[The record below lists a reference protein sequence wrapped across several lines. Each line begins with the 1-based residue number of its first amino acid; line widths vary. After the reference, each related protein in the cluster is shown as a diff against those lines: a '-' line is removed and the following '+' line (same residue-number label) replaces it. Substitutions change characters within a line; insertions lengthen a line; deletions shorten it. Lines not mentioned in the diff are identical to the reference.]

1 MKNGPGQKKAQ
12 DIRSA
17 GLGGPVDGEGS

>member
-1 MKNGPGQKKAQ
+1 MKGTPKKAQ
-12 DIRSA
+12 DIRNA